1 MEEPLNNNTERV
13 LDAVIYLL
21 SFAIKVG
28 RSGYTVLLTYGY
40 ESSTRKKLA
49 V

>member
-1 MEEPLNNNTERV
+1 MEEPLNCNTECV

-21 SFAIKVG
+21 SFATKVG
-28 RSGYTVLLTYGY
+28 MSGYTVLLTYGY
-40 ESSTRKKLA
+40 ESTTRKKLA